1 MTERGYC
8 KRMRRLGAGVLVG
21 IISLLLASCSAAS
34 SGPGT
39 VASPS
44 GPASPAGS
52 ASPTA
57 TSSSA
62 AQQGSA
68 VPTPAAPS
76 TSGQLHV
83 LLHDDFP
90 VASSVFLRAVGTEA
104 PDGAVFAAFGAQ
116 QAGSPV
122 PAGTAIYVVDGDQP
136 AQVAEHPA
144 IPVAALAADDSNLY
158 VGGGDQI
165 VEYAR
170 ATGTIARTWQVALPV
185 RLMALGAGR
194 LWAVVGSASGS
205 GQVVEIDPDASTVT
219 TVGTDAANVTSIAA
233 GPLGLY
239 YVEAGG
245 ATIVHINPDGARQE
259 APTHQVVNEQLSGP
273 GAIQAISV
281 IGGRLFLVHDAGQ
294 GLDSSSQTYG
304 GSTLAGPL
312 TNTPGSAG
320 SNHAIDSLAG
330 PVDMSQSRTPGCS
343 SSANCVGRYTIGSGA
358 VTDAVTYPQSARL
371 GPLLGPYPAVFV
383 FPSSGEVYLDRL
395 G

>member
-1 MTERGYC
+1 M
-8 KRMRRLGAGVLVG
+8 
-21 IISLLLASCSAAS
+21 S
-34 SGPGT
+34 
-39 VASPS
+39 
-44 GPASPAGS
+44 
-52 ASPTA
+52 
-57 TSSSA
+57 
-62 AQQGSA
+62 
-68 VPTPAAPS
+68 TPPAPS

-90 VASSVFLRAVGTEA
+90 VASSVFLGAVGTEA
-104 PDGAVFAAFGAQ
+104 PDGALFAAFGGQ
-116 QAGSPV
+116 QASPPI

-170 ATGTIARTWQVALPV
+170 ATGTIARTWHVALPV
-185 RLMALGAGR
+185 RLMALGAGQ
-194 LWAVVGSASGS
+194 LWAVLGSASGS
-205 GQVVEIDPDASTVT
+205 GQIVEIDPDASTVT
-219 TVGTDAANVTSIAA
+219 TVGTDAASVTSIAA

-259 APTHQVVNEQLSGP
+259 APTHQAVNEQLSGP
-273 GAIQAISV
+273 AAIQAISV
-281 IGGRLFLVHDAGQ
+281 IGDRLFLVHDAGQ
-294 GLDSSSQTYG
+294 GLDSSSQTYDA
-304 GSTLAGPL
+304 STLAGPL
-312 TNTPGSAG
+312 TNAPGTAG

-330 PVDMSQSRTPGCS
+330 PVDISQSGTQGCS
-343 SSANCVGRYTIGSGA
+343 GSSNCVGRYAIGSGA

-371 GPLLGPYPAVFV
+371 GPLLGPYPAVLV